1 MTLSPLPTHCALC
14 KICLSGKNR
23 IKRLEGLAQLKS
35 LDVLDL
41 HSNEIT
47 QIENIGHM
55 QVWRR
60 LFGGRTK
67 DKDKATQQKITFS
80 RATATPLCNS
90 EAPACCQPLRFLKML
105 GAQFLRILNLSGNRI
120 RVVENLEGLTSLIEL
135 NLCRNQVEIVQGL
148 GQLKSLKRLFLS
160 TNKISSFHDI
170 RSLLQV

>member
-1 MTLSPLPTHCALC
+1 
-14 KICLSGKNR
+14 
-23 IKRLEGLAQLKS
+23 
-35 LDVLDL
+35 
-41 HSNEIT
+41 
-47 QIENIGHM
+47 
-55 QVWRR
+55 
-60 LFGGRTK
+60 
-67 DKDKATQQKITFS
+67 
-80 RATATPLCNS
+80 
-90 EAPACCQPLRFLKML
+90 ML